1 MRADALQLNRAQRM
15 QWMIRVL
22 CLLGIFVAGYLAWSY
37 LGGTEPYCGGTE
49 SCAEVQN
56 SSYADVAG
64 IPVPVIGLVGY
75 ALLLGLSLLRGRLSA
90 ELDFYLPVLS
100 FGAALIGVLYSAYLT
115 YIEAYVLLAWCYWC
129 VASAVIITAI
139 WVLTIVDL
147 RRAWVE

>member
-1 MRADALQLNRAQRM
+1 
-15 QWMIRVL
+15 MIRAL
-22 CLLGIFVAGYLAWSY
+22 CLLGIFVAGYLTWSY

-75 ALLLGLSLLRGRLSA
+75 TLLLGLSLLRGRLS
-90 ELDFYLPVLS
+90 EEMDFYLPVLS

-115 YIEAYVLLAWCYWC
+115 YLEAYVLVAWCYWC

-139 WVLTIVDL
+139 WALTIVDL